1 MKKKISIIVCIL
13 VTCLLGGCD
22 FVIQERGDEEKNQ
35 IYKMEVWSA
44 AENEAMIYHVQYP
57 YFYYGFANGDMGNT
71 TLYDFEH
78 ATDREDVSKE
88 DFEYLR
94 DYVSGLPDEKKEED
108 SVFAYAV
115 VFSYYDENGDIQ
127 NLYAE
132 GYDEFPEGFDG
143 FIDKVNDLCGME
155 CLTGS
160 GSLQQVT
167 PEYLTK
173 IWGVT
178 DEDVPGGTLADV
190 IRQGEID
197 MKKLTDVFHMENA
210 LKGFY
215 ASQKESRLEPYY
227 AYELQSVES
236 TQEEYDAFVS
246 EFAKRLAAN
255 GYELEKSKE
264 EVQFQDYMTW
274 YNNSFYIARS
284 CDLSKMDVV
293 EPYYEG
299 GYYQIDLD
307 AHMEGM
313 IYSADFIYSRDGKFV
328 LIDCNDVDIQ
338 EAFVQ

>member
-13 VTCLLGGCD
+13 VTFLLGGCD

-44 AENEAMIYHVQYP
+44 AENEAMHYHLLYP
-57 YFYYGFANGDMGNT
+57 FFYFGFANQDMGNT
-71 TLYDFEH
+71 TMYDFEH
-78 ATDREDVSKE
+78 VTDREDVSKE

-178 DEDVPGGTLADV
+178 DEDVAGGTLEDV

-210 LKGFY
+210 LNGFY
-215 ASQKESRLEPYY
+215 ASQKESLLEPYY
-227 AYELQSVES
+227 AYEIQSVES
-236 TQEEYDAFVS
+236 TQEEYDAFVERFAERLS
-246 EFAKRLAAN
+246 EN

-284 CDLSKMDVV
+284 CDLSKMDIV

-299 GYYQIDLD
+299 GYYRIDLD

-328 LIDCNDVDIQ
+328 LIDCDDVDIR